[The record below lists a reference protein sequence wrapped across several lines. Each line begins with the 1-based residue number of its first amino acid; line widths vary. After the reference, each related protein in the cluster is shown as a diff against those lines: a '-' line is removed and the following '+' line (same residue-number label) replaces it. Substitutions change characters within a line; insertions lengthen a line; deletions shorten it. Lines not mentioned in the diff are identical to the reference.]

1 MLKALI
7 VEHEDRDY
15 QFLAE
20 TVDWNRFGVEPVGR
34 CRDGISAMEEIL
46 RLWPDIVFTEIRMPG
61 MGGIELIRRTREHGL
76 SCEFVIVSRYQRFE
90 YAQSAMRLGVEEY
103 LLKPVE
109 RDELVRVL
117 EKFVERDTARER
129 QDMNERFLHTRRL
142 LRNSFMDKFTMGELP
157 RSFTP
162 ESLNMKYHFNLKDGL
177 FQSAIIALS
186 ELPKEEES
194 VFLPAMAENVRARF
208 DPICHEMIPFV
219 QGCYRLTLTFNY
231 AENSGTE
238 GRIRELEGIVTEHL
252 QKRGCDDVKFSI
264 GIGLLEHDARRLER
278 TLETAERAV
287 LCGILRGLNRL
298 YEYAS
303 MSFDKLKGSDI
314 LTPAFLGE
322 MNGNAAVLNAESFGH
337 SVRKALAPVTPFT
350 DPVVLIEIFQ
360 AVIDAISMACREAGS
375 EPVTRESCEK
385 LLLRLGCETSLA
397 DITRD
402 LTEWAAEQI
411 GRCLEGRS
419 EIRPVREAK
428 RYIAEHYM
436 ETVTLE
442 QIAERVHLNPSYFSV
457 VFKKKTGQNFSDY
470 LTACRMAEAKRILR
484 DTDWKIA
491 TVCEAVGYADS
502 KYFSCIFTKLVGLR
516 PSEYRVLHR

>member
-15 QFLAE
+15 RLLSE
-20 TVDWNRFGVEPVGR
+20 TVDWSRFGVETVGR
-34 CRDGISAMEEIL
+34 CGDGISAMEEIL
-46 RLWPDIVFTEIRMPG
+46 RLWPDIVFTEVRMPG
-61 MGGIELIRRTREHGL
+61 MGGIELIRRVREHGL
-76 SCEFVIVSRYQRFE
+76 SCEFVVVSRYPRFE

-109 RDELVRVL
+109 RGELVRVL

-142 LRNSFMDKFTMGELP
+142 LRNSFMDKFTMEEP
-157 RSFTP
+157 PQPFTP
-162 ESLNMKYHFNLKDGL
+162 ESLNMKYHFNLREGV

-186 ELPKEEES
+186 GLPKEEQE
-194 VFLPAMAENVRARF
+194 VFLPAMAESIRARF
-208 DPICHEMIPFV
+208 DPICYEMIPFV
-219 QGCYRLTLTFNY
+219 QGFRRLTLTFNY
-231 AENSGTE
+231 AEDGGTK
-238 GRIRELEGIVTEHL
+238 GRIRELFDIVTEHL
-252 QKRGCDDVKFSI
+252 QKRGCEGVKFSV
-264 GIGLLEHDARRLER
+264 GVGLPERDAQRLKR

-287 LCGILRGLNRL
+287 RCGLLRGLNRL
-298 YEYAS
+298 YEYEF
-303 MSFDKLKGSDI
+303 MTFDKLKSDDI
-314 LTPAFLGE
+314 LTPFLLGE
-322 MNGNAAVLNAESFGH
+322 MNRNAAILNAKGFGRT
-337 SVRKALAPVTPFT
+337 VREAFAPVTPFT
-350 DPVVLIEIFQ
+350 DPAVLIEISR
-360 AVIDAISMACREAGS
+360 AVIDAVSAVCKEAGS
-375 EPVTRESCEK
+375 EPVSRETCEK

-397 DITRD
+397 DMETD
-402 LTEWAAEQI
+402 LTEWAAEQL

-442 QIAERVHLNPSYFSV
+442 QIAERVHLNPSYFSI

-470 LTACRMAEAKRILR
+470 LTACRMDEAKRVLR
-484 DTDWKIA
+484 DTDWKIT
-491 TVCEAVGYADS
+491 TVCGAVGYADS
-502 KYFSCIFTKLVGLR
+502 KYFSRIFTKLVGLK